1 MRKFRILFCIMM
13 SLGISSFSLA
23 KTTEKISQ
31 QKTKE
36 FQNVLTKTVEIKGA
50 IIDSTTQQPILMGF
64 VTVAG
69 TNIGTI
75 TDPEGKF
82 VIGIPKGAK
91 HLIFSAKGYKPKKES
106 ITIDKNMEIKLVK
119 KEK

>member
-1 MRKFRILFCIMM
+1 MKKYTILFCIII
-13 SLGISSFSLA
+13 SLGFSSFSLT
-23 KTTEKISQ
+23 KTTDEISQ
-31 QKTKE
+31 QKTKDL
-36 FQNVLTKTVEIKGA
+36 QKVLAKTVEIKGA
-50 IIDSTTQQPILMGF
+50 IVDSTTQKPIQMAF

-82 VIGIPKGAK
+82 VIGIPEGAK
-91 HLIFSAKGYKPKKES
+91 QLTFSAKGYKPKKES
-106 ITIDKNMEIKLVK
+106 IITNKDMEIKLVK

>member
-1 MRKFRILFCIMM
+1 MT
-13 SLGISSFSLA
+13 LGISSFSLT
-23 KTTEKISQ
+23 KTIVEIAQ

-36 FQNVLTKTVEIKGA
+36 LQKVLTKTVEIKGA
-50 IIDSTTQQPILMGF
+50 IIDSTTQKPIQMAF
-64 VTVAG
+64 VVVPG

-82 VIGIPKGAK
+82 VIGIPDGAK
-91 HLIFSAKGYKPKKES
+91 QLSFSAKGYKSKKAG
-106 ITIDKNMEIKLVK
+106 ITINKDMEVKLVK

>member
-1 MRKFRILFCIMM
+1 MM
-13 SLGISSFSLA
+13 SLGISSFSQ
-23 KTTEKISQ
+23 KETNKKISQ
-31 QKTKE
+31 QQTKE

-50 IIDSTTQQPILMGF
+50 IIDSTTQKPIQMAF
-64 VTVAG
+64 VTVVG

-82 VIGIPKGAK
+82 VIGIPEGAK
-91 HLIFSAKGYKPKKES
+91 LLTFSAKGYKPKKGS
-106 ITIDKNMEIKLVK
+106 ITINKNMEIKLVK

>member
-1 MRKFRILFCIMM
+1 M
-13 SLGISSFSLA
+13 SLGICSFSQT
-23 KTTEKISQ
+23 KTTEEISQ

-36 FQNVLTKTVEIKGA
+36 LQKVLTKTIEIKGA
-50 IIDSTTQQPILMGF
+50 IIDSATQHPIEMAF
-64 VTVAG
+64 VVVTG

-82 VIGIPKGAK
+82 VIGMPDGAK
-91 HLIFSAKGYKPKKES
+91 QLTFSAKGYKPKKES
-106 ITIDKNMEIKLVK
+106 IIINKDLKIKLVK